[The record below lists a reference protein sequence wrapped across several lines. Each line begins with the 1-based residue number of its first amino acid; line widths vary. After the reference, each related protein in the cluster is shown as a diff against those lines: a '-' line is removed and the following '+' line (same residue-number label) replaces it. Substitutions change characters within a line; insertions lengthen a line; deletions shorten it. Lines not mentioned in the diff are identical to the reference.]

1 VRYAAVSVA
10 VFALAV
16 AAPAAAQQHD
26 SGGFEMHS
34 VERLE
39 LDDVEVSVRPDAAV
53 NLYLRAQ
60 TRLGTPVEHLR
71 PVDLAITEDGRP
83 VDPKT
88 VTLTP
93 LGESN
98 RGMACVLALD
108 VSRTMQ
114 GEALDQAKAGA
125 LGFLDRL
132 GPADRIAISSFAGK
146 VEVVAPFSAARSDA
160 RVRLSTLEIDSTSM
174 RTLLYDGMYRAVELV
189 RQGVDIPRRAF
200 VILLSDSQDGGSVRK
215 LDDASALA
223 ASDGSRVQI
232 PVFTIGYANFGRG
245 GLEALQRLSKET
257 GGDFVE
263 AANPGQ
269 MAAFYDN
276 ILSQMTKSYVARF
289 TPELDGKTH
298 RIEVSAGGLKQARA
312 VPYPLYRRPIWPLAA
327 GAAGGCFGLALL
339 TWLVL
344 RRRPAGRLVF
354 VAGPRAG
361 EGIALRPGRIRI
373 GSLPDNDLAIP
384 SSTVSRY
391 HAEIHVSGRR
401 VSIEDLRSSNGTQVN
416 GAAVQMSPLRPG
428 DRIKIAD
435 IDLVFER

>member
-1 VRYAAVSVA
+1 L
-10 VFALAV
+10 ALAV
-16 AAPAAAQQHD
+16 AAPAAAQSHD
-26 SGGFEMHS
+26 GSAFEIRS

-39 LDDVEVSVRPDAAV
+39 LDDVEVGTGPDAAV

-83 VDPKT
+83 IDSKG

-93 LGESN
+93 LGESH

-125 LGFLDRL
+125 LAFLDRL
-132 GPADRIAISSFAGK
+132 GPADRIAILGFGGK
-146 VEVVAPFSAARSDA
+146 LEVVAPFAAARSDA
-160 RVRLSTLEIDSTSM
+160 RVRLSTLEIDSSSL

-189 RQGVDIPRRAF
+189 RQGGGEIPRRAF
-200 VILLSDSQDGGSVRK
+200 VILLSDSQDGGSVHK
-215 LDDASALA
+215 PDDAITLA
-223 ASDGSRVQI
+223 QGDGSRAQV
-232 PVFTIGYANFGRG
+232 PVFTVGYALFGRG
-245 GLEALQRLSKET
+245 GLEALQRVAKET

-269 MAAFYDN
+269 MAAFYDDV
-276 ILSQMTKSYVARF
+276 LSQMTKSYVARF

-312 VPYPLYRRPIWPLAA
+312 VLYPLYRRPIWPLAA
-327 GAAGGCFGLALL
+327 VAASAVLCGTLL
-339 TWLVL
+339 TWLLL

-416 GAAVQMSPLRPG
+416 GTAVQMSPLRPG

>member
-1 VRYAAVSVA
+1 VSVA

-16 AAPAAAQQHD
+16 AAPAAAQPRD
-26 SGGFEMHS
+26 SGGFEMRS

-39 LDDVEVSVRPDAAV
+39 LDDAEVSLVPDPAV

-71 PVDLAITEDGRP
+71 PVDLAISEDGRP
-83 VDPKT
+83 IDPKS
-88 VTLTP
+88 VTLTL

-125 LGFLDRL
+125 LAFLDRL
-132 GPADRIAISSFAGK
+132 GAPDRIAILSFGGK

-160 RVRLSTLEIDSTSM
+160 RVRLSTLEIDSSSM

-189 RQGVDIPRRAF
+189 RQGGELPRRAF
-200 VILLSDSQDGGSVRK
+200 VVLLSDSQDGGSVHK
-215 LDDASALA
+215 LDEAVALA
-223 ASDGSRVQI
+223 QGDGTRAQI

-312 VPYPLYRRPIWPLAA
+312 VPYPLYRRPLWPVASLGA
-327 GAAGGCFGLALL
+327 GVALGVGLL
-339 TWLVL
+339 TWIVL

-416 GAAVQMSPLRPG
+416 GTAIQMSPLRPG

>member
-1 VRYAAVSVA
+1 VRYAAVSLA
-10 VFALAV
+10 VLALAV
-16 AAPAAAQQHD
+16 AAPAAAQSHD
-26 SGGFEMHS
+26 SSAFEMHS

-39 LDDVEVSVRPDAAV
+39 LDDVEVGSGPDAAV

-71 PVDLAITEDGRP
+71 PVDLRVSEDGRP
-83 VDPKT
+83 IDSKS

-93 LGESN
+93 LGETN

-114 GEALDQAKAGA
+114 GETFDQAKAGA
-125 LGFLDRL
+125 LAFLDRL
-132 GPADRIAISSFAGK
+132 GPADRIAILAFAAK
-146 VEVVAPFSAARSDA
+146 LEVVAPFSAARSDA
-160 RVRLSTLEIDSTSM
+160 RVRLSTLEVDSSSL

-189 RQGVDIPRRAF
+189 RQGGDIPRRAF
-200 VILLSDSQDGGSVRK
+200 VILISDSQDGGSVHK
-215 LDDASALA
+215 PDDAITLA
-223 ASDGSRVQI
+223 QGDASRPQV
-232 PVFTIGYANFGRG
+232 PMFTIGFALFGRG
-245 GLEALQRLSKET
+245 GLEALQRVAKET

-269 MAAFYDN
+269 IAAFYDN
-276 ILSQMTKSYVARF
+276 ILSQMSKSYVARF

-312 VPYPLYRRPIWPLAA
+312 VLYPLYRRPVWPVAA
-327 GAAGGCFGLALL
+327 GAAGFALCAGLF
-339 TWLVL
+339 TWLLL
-344 RRRPAGRLVF
+344 RKRPAGRLVF

-401 VSIEDLRSSNGTQVN
+401 VSIEDLRSSNGTHVN
-416 GAAVQMSPLRPG
+416 GTAVQMSPLHPG

-435 IDLVFER
+435 IDLVYER

>member
-1 VRYAAVSVA
+1 VRCAALSVA
-10 VFALAV
+10 VFALAL
-16 AAPAAAQQHD
+16 AAPAAAQSSD
-26 SGGFEMHS
+26 SGDFEMHS
-34 VERLE
+34 VERLDF
-39 LDDVEVSVRPDAAV
+39 DDVEVVVVPDPAV
-53 NLYLRAQ
+53 SLYLRAE
-60 TRLGTPVEHLR
+60 THLGTPVEHLR
-71 PVDLAITEDGRP
+71 PVDLTIAEDGRP

-93 LGESN
+93 LGETN
-98 RGMACVLALD
+98 RGLAGVLALD

-125 LGFLDRL
+125 LAFLDRL
-132 GPADRIAISSFAGK
+132 GPADRIAILSFGGK
-146 VEVVAPFSAARSDA
+146 VDVVAPFSKSRAEARE
-160 RVRLSTLEIDSTSM
+160 RLSTLEVDASSL

-189 RQGVDIPRRAF
+189 RQGGDLPRRAF
-200 VILLSDSQDGGSVRK
+200 VILLSDSQDGGSVHK
-215 LDDASALA
+215 LDDAIALA
-223 ASDGSRVQI
+223 QGDGSRAQVPI
-232 PVFTIGYANFGRG
+232 FTIGYANFGRG
-245 GLEALQRLSKET
+245 GLQALQRVAKET

-263 AANPGQ
+263 AANPSQ
-269 MAAFYDN
+269 MAAFYDH

-312 VPYPLYRRPIWPLAA
+312 VLYPLYRRPVWPIAV
-327 GAAGGCFGLALL
+327 GAAGTLLAMGLLAWL
-339 TWLVL
+339 TL

-361 EGIALRPGRIRI
+361 EGIMLRPGRIRI
-373 GSLPDNDLAIP
+373 GSLPDNDLSIP

-391 HAEIHVSGRR
+391 HAEIHVAGRR

-416 GAAVQMSPLRPG
+416 GTVVQMSPLRPG